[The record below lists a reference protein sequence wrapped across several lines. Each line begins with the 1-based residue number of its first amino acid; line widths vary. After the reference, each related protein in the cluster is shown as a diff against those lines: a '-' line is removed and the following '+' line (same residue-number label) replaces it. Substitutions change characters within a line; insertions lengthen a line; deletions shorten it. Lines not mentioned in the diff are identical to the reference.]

1 MLAFGFWL
9 VCGAQQSLA
18 DSPSP
23 SAAPKATAGA
33 GAMPS
38 SAAGTAS
45 TTPTPSSTNVPS
57 AAGHGEMGNIID
69 TGTLA
74 DLRWPNFSD
83 VRDDVA
89 KFYQAGSY
97 APLWTRNGQ
106 PTAQAQAM
114 IQLLKQAQ
122 YKGLN
127 PEDYDASRW
136 DGRLAKLAPAT
147 AAPTQT
153 DIVHFD
159 IALTVATMRYID
171 ALHIGRINPQ
181 HFKFG
186 LTVGPKR
193 IDLSEF
199 VLTRVLPAPAAN
211 LGAVIDTVE
220 RPHSGYRRAEVALA
234 QYMKLAAEGDG
245 DPVPMPSKT
254 VRPGETYAGI
264 PQLVQRLHHL
274 GDLASTDGASES
286 PTVYKGPVVAAVK
299 HFQTRHGLEP
309 DGLLGKGTIK
319 EINTPLS
326 QRVQQLQFAL
336 ERYRW
341 LPPDYPQPPILVNI
355 PQFRLRTLRR
365 AGCYLSMNVV
375 VGRAY
380 RTQTPVFSGEMR
392 YVIFRP
398 YWNVPT
404 SILRAE
410 LIPKIARNRSYLA
423 ANNYEVM
430 DGGTVV
436 TDGGVSDAVLS
447 GLRSG
452 AYWVRQK
459 PGPKNA
465 LGLVKFLFPNSYN
478 VYLHG
483 TPSVSLFSRAR
494 RDFSHGCI
502 RVQNP
507 AALAVWVLRD
517 KPGWTIDKVR
527 ATMNGDQTVQVN
539 LDKPIPVLILYSTA
553 VVDPGGEV
561 LFFDDI
567 YGYDAKLA
575 KALAAGYP
583 YPS

>member
-1 MLAFGFWL
+1 M
-9 VCGAQQSLA
+9 
-18 DSPSP
+18 
-23 SAAPKATAGA
+23 
-33 GAMPS
+33 
-38 SAAGTAS
+38 
-45 TTPTPSSTNVPS
+45 
-57 AAGHGEMGNIID
+57 
-69 TGTLA
+69 
-74 DLRWPNFSD
+74 
-83 VRDDVA
+83 
-89 KFYQAGSY
+89 
-97 APLWTRNGQ
+97 
-106 PTAQAQAM
+106 
-114 IQLLKQAQ
+114 
-122 YKGLN
+122 
-127 PEDYDASRW
+127 
-136 DGRLAKLAPAT
+136 
-147 AAPTQT
+147 
-153 DIVHFD
+153 
-159 IALTVATMRYID
+159 
-171 ALHIGRINPQ
+171 
-181 HFKFG
+181 
-186 LTVGPKR
+186 
-193 IDLSEF
+193 
-199 VLTRVLPAPAAN
+199 
-211 LGAVIDTVE
+211 
-220 RPHSGYRRAEVALA
+220 
-234 QYMKLAAEGDG
+234 
-245 DPVPMPSKT
+245 
-254 VRPGETYAGI
+254 
-264 PQLVQRLHHL
+264 
-274 GDLASTDGASES
+274 
-286 PTVYKGPVVAAVK
+286 
-299 HFQTRHGLEP
+299 
-309 DGLLGKGTIK
+309 LGKGTIK

-365 AGCYLSMNVV
+365 AGSYLSMNVV

-398 YWNVPT
+398 YWNVPS
-404 SILRAE
+404 SILRSE

-430 DGGTVV
+430 DGSGGVV
-436 TDGGVSDAVLS
+436 TDGGVSDGVLS

-478 VYLHG
+478 VYLHS

-502 RVQNP
+502 RVQDP

-517 KPGWTIDKVR
+517 KPGWTLDKVR
-527 ATMNGDQTVQVN
+527 AAMNGDQTVQVT